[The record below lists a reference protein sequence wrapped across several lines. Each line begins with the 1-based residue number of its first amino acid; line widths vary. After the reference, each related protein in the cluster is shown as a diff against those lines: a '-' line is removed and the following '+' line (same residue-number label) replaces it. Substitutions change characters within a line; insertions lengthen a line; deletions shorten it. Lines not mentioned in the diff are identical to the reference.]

1 MQGTRFLAAS
11 IATSRPVIVDPV
23 KQIISTGRRVT
34 ALATSIF
41 PSITLKYSKLI
52 SPYLYPCIAQRV
64 FLLRPKSLM
73 LIN

>member
-41 PSITLKYSKLI
+41 PSITLKYS
-52 SPYLYPCIAQRV
+52 
-64 FLLRPKSLM
+64 
-73 LIN
+73 